1 MALSDQERQMLAE
14 IERALIAEDPRFAQ
28 QAKAPNESSF
38 SLNVQSIALILLGIC
53 FLVGGIAMA
62 QISLWFVILSVV
74 GFLIMFGG
82 GLMGFRNQGGAT
94 LRKMKQGGGSNLGA
108 RARGASEGGF
118 GDRMEEN
125 FRKRFER

>member
-38 SLNVQSIALILLGIC
+38 SLNVQPIALILLGIC

-82 GLMGFRNQGGAT
+82 GLMGCLLYTSDA
-94 LRKMKQGGGSNLGA
+94 A
-108 RARGASEGGF
+108 DE
-118 GDRMEEN
+118 
-125 FRKRFER
+125 